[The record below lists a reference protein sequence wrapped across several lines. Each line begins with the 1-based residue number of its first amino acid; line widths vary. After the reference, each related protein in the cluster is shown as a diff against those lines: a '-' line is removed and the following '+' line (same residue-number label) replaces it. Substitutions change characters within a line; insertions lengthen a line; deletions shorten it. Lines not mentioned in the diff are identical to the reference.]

1 MALDVLRD
9 HPNVLVGSEDA
20 IVETSAGAPRELYGV
35 NYVTVQQTQA
45 ERFAPIVA
53 RLTGT

>member
-1 MALDVLRD
+1 MLRG
-9 HPNVLVGSEDA
+9 HPNVLVGSLDTV
-20 IVETSAGAPRELYGV
+20 VETSAGRAEKTFGI

-53 RLTGT
+53 RLTPEPD

>member
-9 HPNVLVGSEDA
+9 HPNVLVGSADA
-20 IVETSAGAPRELYGV
+20 IAETLQERRETFGI
-35 NYVTVQQTQA
+35 NYVTVQQNQA

>member
-1 MALDVLRD
+1 MTLDVLRD
-9 HPNVLVGSEDA
+9 HPNVLVGSHDA
-20 IVETSAGAPRELYGV
+20 IAETLQARREAFGV

-45 ERFAPIVA
+45 ERFAPVVE